1 MVDLLV
7 YVPLARVNTLLFNG
21 LGGRDSAIT
30 LSGKSALGTAA
41 PQTVKS
47 GTLDMRASSL
57 GVVG

>member
-1 MVDLLV
+1 MVTALL
-7 YVPLARVNTLLFNG
+7 LRG

-30 LSGKSALGTAA
+30 LSGSSALGTAA